1 MIVNAGQFD
10 EDIEI
15 FTPSRTK
22 SDENGSESVS
32 YTSAGVIYGAVDNRS
47 NNELFISNKRND
59 VKSVVIN
66 VRANDLSINTKFR
79 FSFFNTIY
87 QVKGY
92 EVNTNFP
99 RNEVYRLTGESI
111 S

>member
-15 FTPSRTK
+15 FEPSITK
-22 SDENGSESVS
+22 STNNGSENVT
-32 YTSAGVIYGAVDNRS
+32 YTSVGIIYGAVDTRS
-47 NNELFISNKRND
+47 NNELFIANKRND
-59 VKSVVIN
+59 VKSLVIN
-66 VRANDLSINTKFR
+66 VRQNDLNINTKFR
-79 FSFFNTIY
+79 FNFNGYLY

-99 RNEVYRLTGESI
+99 RNEVYRLTGEAI